1 MPLTPVPDHAS
12 ILEEIKTVRR
22 GGIVRLRRLEV
33 PSLARIAFAL
43 APAEDGRAAVVD
55 QSPSQSPSQSQSQSQ
70 SVEWLLRLAVS
81 RLGGGT
87 LQEAAEYT
95 LGLTPG
101 TRDWPGADRRRRAA
115 ELYGVSIERF
125 RKEQEAMVLDQVAEQ
140 VGRLARAAL
149 AERHP
154 PGGRD
159 RAAGDPADGDDPAL
173 TARTH
178 RLLTVP
184 AHGRTVPVTLH
195 VHPVDLLRDVDVVVS
210 PVNTYLALPEAYKS
224 SVAASLR
231 RAGALRG
238 LTGETLG
245 DPIHEELRAWAAAR
259 GASGRPVL
267 PGTVAVT
274 GSGALAAQGVRR
286 VYHAAVAV
294 PRAGTNDYDVLP
306 ADVTRAVAH
315 ALELL
320 AEEHE
325 RFAPPLRSV
334 CFPLLGSGR
343 GGLPYEESVR
353 AVWAA
358 VDAELARGAAWD
370 IHLVVRGLA
379 PAGLVVRMLTEY
391 AGGSV
396 DGDGRRG
403 RDGNG
408 RGRADDTGGVGG
420 VDRGASRS
428 GDGGRGAAGR
438 HPLP

>member
-43 APAEDGRAAVVD
+43 APADDRRAEVPAR
-55 QSPSQSPSQSQSQSQ
+55 SQSQ

-125 RKEQEAMVLDQVAEQ
+125 RKEQEAVVLDQVAEQ
-140 VGRLARAAL
+140 VGSLARTAL
-149 AERHP
+149 AERDP
-154 PGGRD
+154 
-159 RAAGDPADGDDPAL
+159 AAGDAAHDDPADL
-173 TARTH
+173 SDPADPAVSARTH
-178 RLLTVP
+178 RLLSVR
-184 AHGRTVPVTLH
+184 AQGRTVPVTLH

-238 LTGETLG
+238 LTGELLG
-245 DPIHEELRAWAAAR
+245 DPIHEELRDWATAR
-259 GASGRPVL
+259 GTSGRPVL

-274 GSGALAAQGVRR
+274 GSGALADQGVRR
-286 VYHAAVAV
+286 LYHAAVAV

-306 ADVTRAVAH
+306 ADVTRAVAR
-315 ALELL
+315 ALAVL

-325 RFAPPLRSV
+325 RFDPPLRSV

-343 GGLPYEESVR
+343 GGLPYEQSVR

-358 VDAELARGAAWD
+358 VDAELARGADWD
-370 IHLVVRGLA
+370 IHLIARGPA
-379 PAGLVVRMLTEY
+379 PAGLVVRMLAEY
-391 AGGSV
+391 
-396 DGDGRRG
+396 
-403 RDGNG
+403 
-408 RGRADDTGGVGG
+408 TGGTEEST
-420 VDRGASRS
+420 A
-428 GDGGRGAAGR
+428 
-438 HPLP
+438 